1 MMAIFAI
8 FAAFIIQSQ
17 TLHMVGVKLD
27 LLLLTTLYYGFLY
40 GWKAGAGVGLV
51 AGLVQDVFSL
61 GLLGLTPVG
70 LVACGL
76 LAGFA
81 RRLLL
86 LRYWIVRVGL
96 VFILTVLNLLIYISV
111 TRIFSQTGLYTLFKN
126 NWLIVSLSNTITAGV
141 IFWLVD
147 RYG

>member
-1 MMAIFAI
+1 MMAALTIFV
-8 FAAFIIQSQ
+8 AFLVQSQ
-17 TLHMVGVKLD
+17 ILPMLGLKLD

-40 GWKAGAGVGLV
+40 GWKKGCGVGLL

-70 LVACGL
+70 LVTCGL
-76 LAGFA
+76 FAGFA
-81 RRLLL
+81 KRMLL

-96 VFILTVLNLLIYISV
+96 VFVLTMLNLLIYLGV
-111 TRIFSQTGLYTLFKN
+111 TRIFSQTWLYTSFIN
-126 NWLIVSLSNTITAGV
+126 NWLIVSLSNTITAGI